1 MLFGSLYGIYRILI
15 VGILA
20 YISLVAVLRLSGK
33 RTLSKLNAYDLV
45 VTVSIGAILAQ
56 ILLNK
61 KVPLIE
67 GVAAIVL
74 LITLQFIG
82 TWMSA
87 RSKSFSYLLK
97 SSPALLYYKDQFHEE
112 VLRKERITSR
122 EVLQVVR
129 DAGYG
134 SLKEVNMVILE
145 SDGGFSVIGHTA
157 EEDPHGLQ
165 QVIGYSEDKNGL
177 NS

>member
-20 YISLVAVLRLSGK
+20 YFSLVAVLRLSGK

-74 LITLQFIG
+74 LIVLQFIG
-82 TWMSA
+82 TWISS
-87 RSKSFSYLLK
+87 RSEMFSSLLK
-97 SSPALLYYKDQFHEE
+97 SSPALLYYSDQFHEG
-112 VLRKERITSR
+112 VLRKERVTKS

-129 DAGYG
+129 KSGYV
-134 SLKEVNMVILE
+134 SLKEVKMVILE
-145 SDGGFSVIGHTA
+145 SDGSFSVIGHTA
-157 EEDPHGLQ
+157 EEDPDSLKH
-165 QVIGYSEDKNGL
+165 VIGYGEEKMD
-177 NS
+177 